1 MKVIPDPT
9 GPGQESV
16 WSYPRP
22 AVPEPSQRRLK
33 IVHRDVII
41 AETQK
46 GIRTLETS
54 HPPTY
59 YFPPADIAPL
69 VLQPSRRRSYC
80 EWMAKRSTSMS
91 SCAMKRCATW
101 PGAIPIRTRPSN
113 PCAITWPF
121 TRGLLTAALSM
132 TSA

>member
-16 WSYPRP
+16 WYPRP
-22 AVPEPSQRRLK
+22 AVAEPSQGRLK

-41 AETQK
+41 ANTQK

-54 HPPTY
+54 HLPTY

-69 VLQPSRRRSYC
+69 VCSRRPVALSASGR
-80 EWMAKRSTSMS
+80 AKRSTSMS
-91 SCAMKRCATW
+91 SCATKRCAMW
-101 PGAIPIRTRPSN
+101 PGAIPIRTRPSD
-113 PCAITWPF
+113 PCAITWLF
-121 TRGLLTAALSM
+121 TRGLSTAALSM